1 MTAGLES
8 RGETTRRRIL
18 EVLRRRGASTLQEL
32 ADAVGITRMGVY
44 QHLKALVSA
53 DLVQFEQERAGVGR
67 PRNRYNLTPA
77 ANELFPRRYGDFANG
92 LIGDL
97 KQLGGED
104 LLDRV
109 FLQRCSRMEAQYRDR
124 VANKSLAERVPAVA
138 TILEENGYM
147 ADWRQVDEKTFEIRE
162 HNCAI
167 CSVAQENGIACK
179 YELVLLS
186 RLLQAEV
193 RRESHMASGDELCAY
208 RVTSAETL

>member
-18 EVLRRRGASTLQEL
+18 EVLRRRGGCTMQEL
-32 ADAVGITRMGVY
+32 ADAVRITRMGVY

-53 DLVQFEQERAGVGR
+53 DLVQVEQERAGVGR
-67 PRNRYNLTPA
+67 PRNRYGLTAA
-77 ANELFPRRYGDFANG
+77 ANELFPRRYGDFAHG
-92 LIGDL
+92 VIGDL
-97 KQLGGED
+97 KQLGGDE

-109 FLQRCSRMEAQYRDR
+109 FLQRCSRLEAQYRDR
-124 VANKSLAERVPAVA
+124 LENKPLVERVQAVA
-138 TILEENGYM
+138 GILEENGYM

-167 CSVAQENGIACK
+167 CAVAQEHGVACK

-186 RLLQAEV
+186 RLLKADV
-193 RRESHMASGDELCAY
+193 RRESHMASGDQLCAY
-208 RVTSAETL
+208 LVTLAETP